1 MEMKRNIVM
10 CVFVAICGV
19 PVFAAAQTALPISVD
34 ERVRVWTSAPEA
46 VTGRIVSVSADGLE
60 ISNAS
65 GAPVRVARPALTRI
79 EVSRGVT
86 SKGAGARKGAIWGAI
101 ILAGAGAVLAGLQH
115 DQIGEDGSSVGHAA
129 ALGAWSGGLFGG
141 LIGAGVGAARAGE
154 RWEQVWP

>member
-1 MEMKRNIVM
+1 MRRNVLL
-10 CVFVAICGV
+10 CVVVAISV
-19 PVFAAAQTALPISVD
+19 PTFAVAQTTLPVSVD

-46 VTGRIVSVSADGLE
+46 ITGRVVSVSAEGVELSDE
-60 ISNAS
+60 S
-65 GAPVRVARPALTRI
+65 GAPFRVASPAVKRI

-86 SKGAGARKGAIWGAI
+86 TKGRGAMKGAMWGAI
-101 ILAGAGAVLAGLQH
+101 IMGAAGAVLAGLQH
-115 DQIGEDGSSVGHAA
+115 EQIGESGSSVGDAA